1 MNMRATW
8 ILMIALA
15 VAGCATQRPA
25 ARSSAKGPALATKPV
40 VNQAA
45 FTRVVETR
53 YELRGYRDADNPAV
67 RHEAHAVYRTTR
79 VPTRGGEVA
88 SDTLETVP
96 RAEFAPASYAPLP
109 RSAELAAEV
118 VTQKEITEQL
128 RAIQAAMA
136 ATEKQAQRQ
145 YGTLVNETAETIKLR
160 RELEA
165 ERARVKEL
173 EASLRDRAADLP
185 PVASSATAQNTTAT
199 RW

>member
-1 MNMRATW
+1 MRATW
-8 ILMIALA
+8 ILIFAMA

-25 ARSSAKGPALATKPV
+25 ARSSAKAPSFAERPL
-40 VNQAA
+40 VNEAA
-45 FTRVVETR
+45 PTRVVETR
-53 YELRGYRDADNPAV
+53 YELRSYRDADNPAV

-79 VPTRGGEVA
+79 VPTRAGEIA
-88 SDTLETVP
+88 SDTLETIP

-118 VTQKEITEQL
+118 ATQKEVTERL
-128 RAIQAAMA
+128 RTIQAAMA
-136 ATEKQAQRQ
+136 TTEKQAQSQ
-145 YGTLVNETAETIKLR
+145 YGTLVTETAETIKLR

-173 EASLRDRAADLP
+173 EASLRDRATDSP

>member
-1 MNMRATW
+1 MRATW
-8 ILMIALA
+8 ILIFAMA
-15 VAGCATQRPA
+15 VAGCATQRPG
-25 ARSSAKGPALATKPV
+25 ARSAAKAPSLAERPL
-40 VNQAA
+40 VNEVAP
-45 FTRVVETR
+45 TRLVETR
-53 YELRGYRDADNPAV
+53 YELRSFRDADNPAV

-79 VPTRGGEVA
+79 VPTRAGEIA
-88 SDTLETVP
+88 RDTLETVP
-96 RAEFAPASYAPLP
+96 RTEFAPASYAPLP
-109 RSAELAAEV
+109 RTAELAAEV
-118 VTQKEITEQL
+118 ATQKEITERL

-136 ATEKQAQRQ
+136 ATEKQAQSQ
-145 YGTLVNETAETIKLR
+145 YGTLVSETAETIKLR